1 MCFLHIRHYVL
12 QHKLSLYKYFKCSFF
27 KEGSLCKSCF
37 FHQQI
42 LLCVQFCVR
51 LLFFRFCFVHFVYEL
66 LLFNIFPIFF
76 MMPKYIGSPVTC
88 SVSLYFFTIFSHCTE
103 KSGQA
108 LDRLE
113 RAYGKRKFKEIFKTI
128 TVDNGV
134 EFADYEN
141 LIKYDRTK
149 IYYCHP
155 YCSGERGSN
164 ENQNKLV
171 RRWIKKGDDIG
182 KFTKQD
188 IRKINDWINQYP
200 RKMFKG
206 LSSQEMLV
214 QHE

>member
-1 MCFLHIRHYVL
+1 MSSVINGIIGAASFATVTSAVSTSVIREFNLDNRSKASLLVL
-12 QHKLSLYKYFKCSFF
+12 TERKYRQEIVIK
-27 KEGSLCKSCF
+27 
-37 FHQQI
+37 
-42 LLCVQFCVR
+42 
-51 LLFFRFCFVHFVYEL
+51 
-66 LLFNIFPIFF
+66 
-76 MMPKYIGSPVTC
+76 MPDRKAI
-88 SVSLYFFTIFSHCTE
+88 SVV
-103 KSGQA
+103 KA

-155 YCSGERGSN
+155 YCSGKRGSN

-214 QHE
+214 QHEQNIAVDLIVGIGKI

>member
-1 MCFLHIRHYVL
+1 MPHSLVPFRHFCVTGIFMCFLHIRHYVL

-103 KSGQA
+103 KSGQSA
-108 LDRLE
+108 
-113 RAYGKRKFKEIFKTI
+113 
-128 TVDNGV
+128 
-134 EFADYEN
+134 
-141 LIKYDRTK
+141 
-149 IYYCHP
+149 
-155 YCSGERGSN
+155 
-164 ENQNKLV
+164 
-171 RRWIKKGDDIG
+171 
-182 KFTKQD
+182 
-188 IRKINDWINQYP
+188 
-200 RKMFKG
+200 
-206 LSSQEMLV
+206 SSSASSVHEAEKPWEYWYLNPSFQMLPPIPTP
-214 QHE
+214 